1 MPAYLA
7 TYTSTQG
14 DQRELRL
21 EASDLPAARRNLRR
35 RGILASSLVPAKEGS
50 TPIFTATYAN
60 QRGQQK
66 VIQLK
71 APDLASAKRDLRR
84 RGIAATAVVPLAS
97 TRSVQASGGKGGTG
111 LFSLDLGT
119 MFQARP
125 TVREKALFASKLSAL
140 VDSGVPIV
148 RGLSLVAKQQKKPIF
163 RQALEAVAREVSQ
176 GMSLGV
182 AMRRW
187 PKVFDRI
194 TIAMVEAG
202 ELGGVLDETLK
213 RLALLLEQNAKLQ
226 NQIKGALAYP
236 VIVLLI
242 AITVFL
248 GMTIFL
254 IPTFAEIFEQLGAH
268 LPVFTQMMVNLSAL
282 LRSAFSLFLIAFL
295 ILAGWLL
302 VGVYN
307 TPLGKRRI
315 DGFILKLPLFGDL
328 IQKTETAQF
337 CRTFS
342 SLSKAGV
349 PILMSLEIVRDT
361 SRNSIFADTI
371 EDCRVEIQDGIPV
384 SVALS
389 RKNVFPEMALSML
402 AIGEETGE
410 MDAMLSKVADFYED
424 EVEVAVKALTS
435 LLEPIMIVIVGII
448 VGAILVAMYL
458 PMFSVFDKIR

>member
-1 MPAYLA
+1 M
-7 TYTSTQG
+7 
-14 DQRELRL
+14 
-21 EASDLPAARRNLRR
+21 
-35 RGILASSLVPAKEGS
+35 
-50 TPIFTATYAN
+50 FTATYAN

-66 VIQLK
+66 VVQLK
-71 APDLASAKRDLRR
+71 SPDLATAKRELRR
-84 RGIAATAVVPLAS
+84 RGIAATSVVPIAS
-97 TRSVQASGGKGGTG
+97 TRSVQASGKGGAS
-111 LFSLDLGT
+111 LFSQDLGT
-119 MFQARP
+119 VFQARP
-125 TVREKALFASKLSAL
+125 NVREKALFASKLSAL

-148 RGLSLVAKQQKKPIF
+148 RGLTLVAKQQQKPIF
-163 RQALEAVAREVSQ
+163 RQALESLASDVSQ
-176 GMSLGV
+176 GVSLGV

-242 AITVFL
+242 AIAVFL

-254 IPTFAEIFEQLGAH
+254 IPTFADIFEQLGAE

-295 ILAGWLL
+295 ILAGWLF
-302 VGVYN
+302 VGFYK
-307 TPLGKRRI
+307 TPVGKRRV
-315 DGFILKLPLFGDL
+315 DGFILKIPLFGDL

-361 SRNSIFADTI
+361 SSNSIFADAI

-384 SVALS
+384 SVALA
-389 RKNVFPEMALSML
+389 RKHVFPEMALSML

-435 LLEPIMIVIVGII
+435 LLEPIMIVLVGII

>member
-1 MPAYLA
+1 MPAFLA
-7 TYTSTQG
+7 TYTSTRG
-14 DQRELRL
+14 DQRELRV
-21 EASDLPAARRNLRR
+21 EANDLPTARRDLRR
-35 RGILASSLVPAKEGS
+35 RGILAHSLVPATEGPAS
-50 TPIFTATYAN
+50 VFSATYAN

-84 RGIAATAVVPLAS
+84 RGIAATSVVPLAS
-97 TRSVQASGGKGGTG
+97 TRSVQASAKRGAS
-111 LFSLDLGT
+111 LFSRDLGT

-125 TVREKALFASKLSAL
+125 NVREKALFASKLSAL

-148 RGLSLVAKQQKKPIF
+148 RGLTLVAKQQKKPIF
-163 RQALEAVAREVSQ
+163 RQALEAVASDVSQ
-176 GMSLGV
+176 GVSLGV

-242 AITVFL
+242 AIAVFL

-254 IPTFAEIFEQLGAH
+254 IPTFADIFEQLGAE

-282 LRSAFSLFLIAFL
+282 LRSAFSLFLIAFV
-295 ILAGWLL
+295 ILAGWLFI
-302 VGVYN
+302 GFYK
-307 TPLGKRRI
+307 TPLGKRKV
-315 DGFILKLPLFGDL
+315 DGFILKIPLFGDL